1 VPASFVPGEGDN
13 PVTPELEEAL
23 VGYVGRA

>member
-23 VGYVGRA
+23 VGYVERA